1 VEEGEKLMHAAS
13 ETVAVSAPARSGG
26 ALKLARGALTFACWM
41 VAGFA
46 LCLTAVVALP
56 GVVGYRS
63 LTVVSGSME
72 PTLETG
78 SVVIDDVIRPLD
90 ARPGDILT
98 FNDPQRKRLL
108 THRLR
113 RMRVEGGTAHMVT
126 RGDANDAPERWSV
139 PVNGEIGRVAFHV
152 PKLGHA
158 RAFISR
164 REVRLGLL
172 GAVFLVGALFLVDVW
187 RPKREAAS

>member
-1 VEEGEKLMHAAS
+1 MEEGEDVMYAGADTVTASAA
-13 ETVAVSAPARSGG
+13 ARV
-26 ALKLARGALTFACWM
+26 RGAALGRAVLTFTLWL

-56 GVVGYRS
+56 GVAGHRT

-78 SVVIDDVIRPLD
+78 SVVLDEVISPLE

-98 FNDPQRKRLL
+98 FNDPQRRRLL

-113 RMRVEGGTAHMVT
+113 RMRVEGGMAHMVT
-126 RGDANDAPERWSV
+126 QGDANDAPERWSV
-139 PVNGEIGRVAFHV
+139 AVGGEIGRVKYHV
-152 PKLGHA
+152 PKVGHL
-158 RAFISR
+158 RAFVTR
-164 REVRLGLL
+164 RDVRLGLL
-172 GAVFLVGALFLVDVW
+172 GAVFLLGVLLLVDVW
-187 RPKREAAS
+187 RPKGRSS

>member
-1 VEEGEKLMHAAS
+1 MEEGEELMYAGAD
-13 ETVAVSAPARSGG
+13 TVAPAAARRVRG
-26 ALKLARGALTFACWM
+26 ATLARAALTFSLWL

-56 GVVGYRS
+56 GVAGHRA

-78 SVVIDDVIRPLD
+78 SVVLDEVISPLE

-98 FNDPQRKRLL
+98 FSDPQRRRLL

-113 RMRVEGGTAHMVT
+113 RMRVEGGMAHMVT
-126 RGDANDAPERWSV
+126 QGDANDAPERWSV
-139 PVNGEIGRVAFHV
+139 PVKGEIGRVAYHV
-152 PKLGHA
+152 PKVGYL
-158 RAFISR
+158 RAVITR
-164 REVRLGLL
+164 RDVRLGLL
-172 GAVFLVGALFLVDVW
+172 VAVFLIGVLLLVDVW
-187 RPKREAAS
+187 RPKGRSS

>member
-1 VEEGEKLMHAAS
+1 VEEGEELVHSGSQTLAA
-13 ETVAVSAPARSGG
+13 TAPARLRG
-26 ALKLARGALTFACWM
+26 AAHMARGALTFALCLA
-41 VAGFA
+41 AGFA

-56 GVVGYRS
+56 GIFGYRA

-78 SVVIDDVIRPLD
+78 SVVLDDVISPLE

-98 FNDPQRKRLL
+98 FNDPERRRLL

-113 RMRVEGGTAHMVT
+113 RMRVEGGMAHMVT
-126 RGDANDAPERWSV
+126 QGDANDAPERWSI
-139 PVNGEIGRVAFHV
+139 PVTGEVGRVAYHV
-152 PKLGHA
+152 PKVGHL

-172 GAVFLVGALFLVDVW
+172 GAVLLFGVLILVDVW
-187 RPKREAAS
+187 RPKGRTA

>member
-1 VEEGEKLMHAAS
+1 VEEGEQLVNAGS
-13 ETVAVSAPARSGG
+13 DTLAVTAPARVRGIRQG
-26 ALKLARGALTFACWM
+26 ARTGLTFAFWL
-41 VAGFA
+41 VAGFS

-56 GVVGYRS
+56 GVFGYRA

-72 PTLETG
+72 PTLEPG
-78 SVVIDDVIRPLD
+78 SVVLDDVISPAD

-98 FNDPQRKRLL
+98 FNDPERRRLL

-113 RMRVEGGTAHMVT
+113 RMRVEGGMAHMVT
-126 RGDANDAPERWSV
+126 QGDANDAPERWSV
-139 PVNGEIGRVAFHV
+139 PLTGEVGRVEYHV
-152 PKLGHA
+152 PKLGHL

-172 GAVFLVGALFLVDVW
+172 GGVFLIGVLLLVDVW
-187 RPKREAAS
+187 RPKERSQ

>member
-1 VEEGEKLMHAAS
+1 MEEGERVMHTGADTALAG
-13 ETVAVSAPARSGG
+13 AVSTRGLAVGR
-26 ALKLARGALTFACWM
+26 LARAALAFSFWL

-46 LCLTAVVALP
+46 LCLTVIVALP
-56 GVVGYRS
+56 GVFGHRA

-78 SVVIDDVIRPLD
+78 SVVLDDVISPAE

-98 FNDPQRKRLL
+98 FNDPHRKRLL

-113 RMRVEGGTAHMVT
+113 SMRIEGGTAFMVT

-139 PVNGEIGRVAFHV
+139 PVDGEIGRVAYHV
-152 PKLGHA
+152 PKVGHL
-158 RAFISR
+158 RAFITR

-172 GAVFLVGALFLVDVW
+172 GVVLLLGALLIVDVW
-187 RPKREAAS
+187 RPRERPA

>member
-1 VEEGEKLMHAAS
+1 MEEGEKLMHAAS
-13 ETVAVSAPARSGG
+13 GALAVGTSAPRSRG
-26 ALKLARGALTFACWM
+26 AHKLARAVLTFTFWL
-41 VAGFA
+41 VAGVG

-56 GVVGYRS
+56 NVFGYRA

-78 SVVIDDVIRPLD
+78 SVVIDDVISPLE

-98 FNDPQRKRLL
+98 FNDPERNRML

-113 RMRVEGGTAHMVT
+113 SMRVQGGMAHMVT
-126 RGDANDAPERWSV
+126 QGDANDAPERWSV
-139 PVNGEIGRVAFHV
+139 PVKGEVGRVAYHL
-152 PKLGHA
+152 PKLGYL

-172 GAVFLVGALFLVDVW
+172 GVVFLIGALVLVDLW
-187 RPKREAAS
+187 RPKGRSE

>member
-1 VEEGEKLMHAAS
+1 VEEGEELMHAAS
-13 ETVAVSAPARSGG
+13 DAFAVSAPARSRS
-26 ALKLARGALTFACWM
+26 ALKLARAALRFASWL

-56 GVVGYRS
+56 GAFGYRS
-63 LTVVSGSME
+63 LTVISGSME

-78 SVVIDDVIRPLD
+78 SVVIDDVISPLD

-98 FNDPQRKRLL
+98 FNDPERKRLL

-113 RMRVEGGTAHMVT
+113 RMRVEGGMAHMVT
-126 RGDANDAPERWSV
+126 QGDANDAPERWSV
-139 PVNGEIGRVAFHV
+139 PVKGEVGRVAYHV
-152 PKLGHA
+152 PKLGHL

-172 GAVFLVGALFLVDVW
+172 GGVLLIGLLLLVDVW
-187 RPKREAAS
+187 RPKERSQ